1 VKNYPV
7 SMELEAHNAT
17 AHPEGQGP
25 CSGLYEGQ
33 VRNGIPWG
41 KQGYVRYSD
50 GSEYL
55 GEWINGKRNG
65 YGKHVMPNLDEYEG
79 KFVGGLRCGFGRLL
93 CTSGDT
99 YIGNWKGDHY
109 SGEGQKTYADGS
121 KESGIFDKSGLV
133 RK

>member
-1 VKNYPV
+1 
-7 SMELEAHNAT
+7 
-17 AHPEGQGP
+17 
-25 CSGLYEGQ
+25 

-79 KFVGGLRCGFGRLL
+79 KFVGGLRCGYVFCSASLSLFVMSLSVCLSVFLL
-93 CTSGDT
+93 SIYCCLSAFSDT
-99 YIGNWKGDHY
+99 
-109 SGEGQKTYADGS
+109 T
-121 KESGIFDKSGLV
+121 
-133 RK
+133 